1 MKEYMQKEKKYTMA
15 NVKSAFKKTNEVIE
29 DILDTFDIA
38 YTDRLPE
45 FSKNPTPE
53 MKQADENFDKI
64 YALMRLNKELIEK
77 MK

>member
-1 MKEYMQKEKKYTMA
+1 MRQYKEAKEYTMVD
-15 NVKSAFKKTNEVIE
+15 VKRVFQKTNEVIE
-29 DILDTFDIA
+29 DILDTFDIT
-38 YTDRLPE
+38 YTDRLPK

-53 MKQADENFDKI
+53 MKQTDENFDKI